1 MFIVAYLVFFLRI
14 AIFFTLG
21 CMAALALGALI
32 AKCCNTGDSVGD
44 SVE

>member
-1 MFIVAYLVFFLRI
+1 MFIVVYLVFFLRI

-32 AKCCNTGDSVGD
+32 AKCCETG
-44 SVE
+44 VEDDVE